1 MTVKVCGM
9 REAENI
15 RAVARLDVD
24 WMGFIFYPASPR
36 CVPEGDDARAT
47 VIRQCA
53 KTKVGVFV
61 NAGAEEMLEK
71 AARYGLD
78 YLQLHGHESPALC
91 RTLQQA
97 GCRVVKAFPVATAAD
112 LEPAAAYEPYAAC
125 FLFDTKC
132 DTYGGSGKRFDW
144 RTLDAYTGR
153 TPFLL
158 SGGLR
163 PESAEELFRF
173 RHPQWAGVDLNSGFE
188 TAPAL
193 KDVARLEQFIHQL
206 RNKTNQ
212 ETTI

>member
-1 MTVKVCGM
+1 MTIKVCGM

-15 RAVARLDVD
+15 HAVARLDTD

-36 CVPEGDDARAT
+36 CLPDGETCAT
-47 VIRQCA
+47 LIRQCT

-61 NAGAEEMLEK
+61 DAGAEEMLEK

-78 YLQLHGHESPALC
+78 YLQLHGHESPDLC
-91 RTLQQA
+91 ETLRQA
-97 GCRVVKAFPVATAAD
+97 ECRVIKAFPVATAAD
-112 LEPAAAYEPYAAC
+112 LEQTAAYESCAAY

-132 DTYGGSGKRFDW
+132 DTYGGSGRRFDW
-144 RTLDAYTGR
+144 RALEAYTGR

-158 SGGLR
+158 GGGLR

-173 RHPQWAGVDLNSGFE
+173 RHPQWTGVDLNSGFE

-193 KDVARLEQFIHQL
+193 KDVVPLERFIYQL

-212 ETTI
+212 ETYL